1 VKTPDRI
8 YLTWDSCLSGF
19 LLKCSCI
26 PCPSGYH
33 CTESLQLPSSEN
45 WQKHNVTFPVPQPT
59 PPPLSQTPTFLCFF
73 HLLTPS
79 LALVTQAHCLYTHF
93 HPLLSVFHPFP
104 MYTHQRFHQ
113 CLKAWT
119 GRHGALSC
127 GTTGPCHWCPSGPP
141 RDLTY
146 WWHTNPPLSRSVL
159 SNEILVVPTSPH
171 SGDEEVVFFYF

>member
-1 VKTPDRI
+1 MP
-8 YLTWDSCLSGF
+8 WASPGSCSNTL
-19 LLKCSCI
+19 
-26 PCPSGYH
+26 
-33 CTESLQLPSSEN
+33 N
-45 WQKHNVTFPVPQPT
+45 PQPPGIT
-59 PPPLSQTPTFLCFF
+59 ALSPTIFLQMKIGKDTMSASLSHSLLLLLFHRHSFYLIF

-104 MYTHQRFHQ
+104 TYTHQRFHR